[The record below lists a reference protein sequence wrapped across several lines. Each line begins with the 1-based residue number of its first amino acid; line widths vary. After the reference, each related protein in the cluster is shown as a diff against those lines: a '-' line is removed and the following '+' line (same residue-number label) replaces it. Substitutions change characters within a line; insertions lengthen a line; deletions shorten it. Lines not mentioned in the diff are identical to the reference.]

1 MDTKV
6 AKGCQYQQLALPA
19 QLQAVPPQV
28 VGPSGASL
36 GLVELVALAQSSA
49 RLARSSQTSQLP
61 VLLHSRAHPVDF
73 RVPGDC
79 RVVDV
84 NHYHLIVLV
93 GRVLANPVGVE
104 DAQPLKPPSH
114 PFLSNGLQVPLRLL
128 LVHRSRGLWL
138 TIGAA
143 RP

>member
-6 AKGCQYQQLALPA
+6 AKTLIWNCQDLSLPA

-49 RLARSSQTSQLP
+49 RLARSSETSQLP
-61 VLLHSRAHPVDF
+61 VLLHSRAHPVDL
-73 RVPGDC
+73 RVPCDC

-93 GRVLANPVGVE
+93 GRVLTNPV
-104 DAQPLKPPSH
+104 
-114 PFLSNGLQVPLRLL
+114 
-128 LVHRSRGLWL
+128 
-138 TIGAA
+138 
-143 RP
+143 